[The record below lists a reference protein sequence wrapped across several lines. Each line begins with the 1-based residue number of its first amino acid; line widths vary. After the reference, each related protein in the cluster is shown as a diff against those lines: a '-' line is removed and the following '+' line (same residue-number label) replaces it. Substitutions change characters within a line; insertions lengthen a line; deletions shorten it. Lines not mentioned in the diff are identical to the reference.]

1 MNYINLCY
9 VIGIEFRKPRTRSIM
24 SLKNKT
30 RKELEGKI
38 EEIENLI
45 HKRGIGADYL
55 SRAERIQRDVNL
67 ALILGGTA
75 AILGVTAWSIYKLRG
90 E

>member
-1 MNYINLCY
+1 
-9 VIGIEFRKPRTRSIM
+9 M

-30 RKELEGKI
+30 KKELQNRVKELEGIIAK
-38 EEIENLI
+38 
-45 HKRGIGADYL
+45 KGIGSDYL
-55 SRAERIQRDVNL
+55 SKAERIQRDVNL

-75 AILGVTAWSIYKLRG
+75 ALIGATAWALLKSTD

>member
-1 MNYINLCY
+1 
-9 VIGIEFRKPRTRSIM
+9 M

-30 RKELEGKI
+30 RKELEAKI

-45 HKRGIGADYL
+45 HKKGVGSGYL

-75 AILGVTAWSIYKLRG
+75 TLIGVTAWSLFKMRG

>member
-1 MNYINLCY
+1 MRI
-9 VIGIEFRKPRTRSIM
+9 IM
-24 SLKNKT
+24 SLKKRT
-30 RKELEGKI
+30 RKELETKI

-45 HKRGIGADYL
+45 HKKGVGSDYL

-75 AILGVTAWSIYKLRG
+75 AILGATAWSIYKFRG
-90 E
+90 D

>member
-1 MNYINLCY
+1 
-9 VIGIEFRKPRTRSIM
+9 M

-30 RKELEGKI
+30 RKELEAKI
-38 EEIENLI
+38 EEIEQLI
-45 HKRGIGADYL
+45 HKKGVGSDYL
-55 SRAERIQRDVNL
+55 SRAERIQRDLNL

-75 AILGVTAWSIYKLRG
+75 AILGAAAWSIYKMRG